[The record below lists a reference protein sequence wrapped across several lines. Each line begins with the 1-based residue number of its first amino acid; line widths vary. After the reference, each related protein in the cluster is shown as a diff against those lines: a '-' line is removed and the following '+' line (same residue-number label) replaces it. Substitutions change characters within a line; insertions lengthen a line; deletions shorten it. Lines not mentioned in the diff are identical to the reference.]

1 MNIIAACCRNR
12 GIGLKGVL
20 PWKFKKDLQYFKEIT
35 IGDGNN
41 AVIVGNNTYRK
52 LPVLPKRHTLV
63 LTNNTSSKINTENTF
78 FFNNVSTLKD
88 FCKEKKYTDVWV
100 AGGENVYNQFLLDP
114 IVKALYLTTIDIDLP
129 CDTFFPELPLRYVM
143 TSKHATSER
152 GVNLSFEVYR
162 NKTGGQY
169 HKYKGTLLSSSMP
182 DTFMP
187 TGLNI

>member
-63 LTNNTSSKINTENTF
+63 LTNNTSSKINTENTY

-100 AGGENVYNQFLLDP
+100 AGGENIYNQFLLDP

-129 CDTFFPELPLRYVM
+129 SSDNKKYSHSTPDFIFKFLLDNFSICF
-143 TSKHATSER
+143 
-152 GVNLSFEVYR
+152 LSI
-162 NKTGGQY
+162 
-169 HKYKGTLLSSSMP
+169 TL
-182 DTFMP
+182 
-187 TGLNI
+187 